1 MRRGPILTGLSAVLL
16 LAACHKQATID
27 VKDKSPQAVASS
39 VKAAG
44 MTFNPGRWETT
55 VEMTK
60 FDIGKELPPQARD
73 MMKAMMGKTR
83 NIATCLS
90 KEKAEKPDPQFFG
103 KPGEGCT
110 YDHFTMGD
118 GKIDSKMVCKSPEGG
133 SMTMTMAGHYTAE
146 SYDMKVSSSG
156 EQGGM
161 PVSMDLAMTA
171 KRTGAC
177 NGSELK

>member
-1 MRRGPILTGLSAVLL
+1 MRNHLIALGLISALP
-16 LAACHKQATID
+16 LAACGKQASVD

-39 VKAAG
+39 VSAAG
-44 MTFNPGRWETT
+44 MKFNPGRWETT

-60 FDIGKELPPQARD
+60 FDIGKELPPQAKD

-83 NIATCLS
+83 NLATCLTR
-90 KEKAEKPDPQFFG
+90 EKAEKPDPEFFG

-118 GKIDSKMVCKSPEGG
+118 GKIDSKMVCKSSDGG

-146 SYDMKVSSSG
+146 SYDMKVSSTG

-161 PVSMDLAMTA
+161 PVTMDLSMAS

>member
-1 MRRGPILTGLSAVLL
+1 MRIRLIAFGLSAALPLV
-16 LAACHKQATID
+16 ACSKPASVD
-27 VKDKSPQAVASS
+27 VKEKSPEAVASS

-44 MTFNPGRWETT
+44 MKFTPGRWETT

-60 FDIGKELPPQARD
+60 FDIGKELPPQAKD

-83 NIATCLS
+83 NLATCLTQ
-90 KEKAEKPDPQFFG
+90 EKADKPDPEFFG
-103 KPGEGCT
+103 KPGDGCT

-118 GKIDSKMVCKSPEGG
+118 GKIDSKMICKGSDGG
-133 SMTMTMAGHYTAE
+133 SMTMTMAGHYTAD

-161 PVSMDLAMTA
+161 PVSMDLAMTS